1 MHTLRIVLAASILAV
16 SSMAFA
22 APKPAPATSKA
33 SQATATEVHVATCRD
48 GKEYYAPTN
57 EHRGACSGH
66 GGVAV
71 WQDGTPVKAPKSS
84 RYR

>member
-1 MHTLRIVLAASILAV
+1 MHTLRIALAASILAV

-22 APKPAPATSKA
+22 APKPAPAVKA
-33 SQATATEVHVATCRD
+33 SQATDTDIEIATCRD
-48 GKEYYAPTN
+48 GKKYYGPTN

-66 GGVAV
+66 GGVAS
-71 WQDGTPVKAPKSS
+71 WSDGTPVKAPKSS